1 MTNSERYHRAY
12 GHIHARSDAAAQAE
26 AALGGAPARRRRR
39 PPLKLAACLA
49 AVLALLGT
57 AGAELADGAVSN
69 LLAPLYGGAQTEI
82 VDSIGHPVGAS
93 ATVNGYTLTA
103 DAVIGDRHNIAVVFT
118 LTRDD
123 GQPIPKGLT
132 FDGWE
137 SNAFELSPFGSGG
150 GGNGS
155 TQRDPEHP
163 DRMQFTYQ
171 WTLSGPIL
179 LRNFQLTARNLGVYD
194 EQAETFQV
202 LEEGEWNL
210 SFTLR
215 YRDATVSVPVD
226 NLTVTGPEGNEYEIK
241 KLELSPVG
249 LHIDA
254 VAPNTFFGLG
264 PDDPPDPFASVMP
277 GFRVL
282 VRLADGTEVD
292 ANRNCNMNG
301 GGSMNAPTV
310 KATFDSFF
318 DSPIPFEEIEAVVI
332 CGTEIPVD

>member
-1 MTNSERYHRAY
+1 MTNSERYQRAF
-12 GHIHARSDAAAQAE
+12 GHIHARSDAAARAE
-26 AALGGAPARRRRR
+26 AALNGTPVGRRG
-39 PPLKLAACLA
+39 PLKLAAVLA
-49 AVLALLGT
+49 AVLALLLGT

-69 LLAPLYGGAQTEI
+69 LLAPLYGGAQTEL
-82 VDSIGHPVGAS
+82 VDSIGHPVDAS

-123 GQPIPKGLT
+123 GQPIPEGLV
-132 FDGWE
+132 FDDWE
-137 SNAFELSPFGSGG
+137 SNAFELSPFGGGG

-155 TQRDPEHP
+155 NKPDPEHP

-179 LRNFQLTARNLGVYD
+179 LRNFKLNARNLYVYD
-194 EQAETFQV
+194 EESESRQV
-202 LEEGEWNL
+202 VAEGEWNL

-226 NLTVTGPEGNEYEIK
+226 SLTVTGPEGDEFEIK

-254 VAPNTFFGLG
+254 VAPNAYFGLG
-264 PDDPPDPFASVMP
+264 PDDPPDPYASVMP
-277 GFRVL
+277 GFQVL
-282 VRLADGTEVD
+282 LRLADGTEVD
-292 ANRNCNMNG
+292 TNRHCNVSG
-301 GGSMNAPTV
+301 GGSSDA
-310 KATFDSFF
+310 ATIKTTYDSFF
-318 DSPIPFEEIEAVVI
+318 DSPIPLEDIEAVVI
-332 CGTEIPVD
+332 CGTEVPIE